1 MDITNSS
8 ESRVEAGV
16 KILTEGHSISFE
28 GVSFH
33 LNKKILSVTS
43 FSDYDHIENVTEAEA
58 KEKMDRSK
66 AVAEHLAELSPLFS
80 KVWKKSKHEY
90 YFGYDYGKGGIGL
103 AQRIENQF
111 EWKK

>member
-33 LNKKILSVTS
+33 LDKKILSVTS
-43 FSDYDHIENVTEAEA
+43 FSDYDHIENITETEA
-58 KEKMDRSK
+58 KEKIERSK
-66 AVAEHLAELSPLFS
+66 AVAEHLAELSASFS
-80 KVWKKSKHEY
+80 KVWKKSKHVY
-90 YFGYDYGKGGIGL
+90 YFGYDCGNSGVNL
-103 AQRIENQF
+103 AQEIENKF
-111 EWKK
+111 EWKN